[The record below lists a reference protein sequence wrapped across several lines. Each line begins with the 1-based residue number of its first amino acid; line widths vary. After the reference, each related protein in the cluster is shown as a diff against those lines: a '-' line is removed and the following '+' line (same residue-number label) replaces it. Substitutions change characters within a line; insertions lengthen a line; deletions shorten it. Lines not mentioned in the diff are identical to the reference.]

1 MILLLILIFLLFLE
15 NMFLPAL
22 IGAETFLIVP
32 LFAVVMIVYGENV
45 RIRLA
50 QAILFLFIDEYF
62 SGAAI
67 GSFVIPYLLA
77 AGIYIWL
84 NLFLNIGSGL
94 RESGSLLSILGGI
107 FTILLL
113 VYLYSSLFILLRSSY
128 DILSAWEEFKILVTA
143 SILQL
148 SGWAVAFLILFKYI
162 LKKN

>member
-1 MILLLILIFLLFLE
+1 MILLLVLIFLLFLE

-32 LFAVVMIVYGENV
+32 LFAVAMVVYGENV
-45 RIRLA
+45 KTRLA
-50 QAILFLFIDEYF
+50 QALLFLFIEEYF

-67 GSFVIPYLLA
+67 GSFVIPFLFA

-94 RESGSLLSILGGI
+94 RESSSLLSILGGI
-107 FTILLL
+107 FAILLL
-113 VYLYSSLFILLRSSY
+113 VYLYSSLFVLLRSSY
-128 DILSAWEEFKILVTA
+128 DILSVWGEFRILVGA

-162 LKKN
+162 LKKT